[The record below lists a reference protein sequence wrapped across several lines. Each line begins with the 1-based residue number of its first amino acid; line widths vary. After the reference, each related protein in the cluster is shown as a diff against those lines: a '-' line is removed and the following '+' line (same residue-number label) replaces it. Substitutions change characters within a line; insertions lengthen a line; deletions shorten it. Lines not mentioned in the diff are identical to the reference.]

1 MPDTINII
9 NIRDINNIN
18 SVNSPWVSSPDSVEE
33 GVRAA
38 FRLADST
45 AQIRVIGTLAELDEL
60 ISSSSE
66 RCLIVNAHGESFPKP
81 ERWASWEQFFT
92 RLGENIRD
100 RGWILTSVTGVPL
113 FYYGTPERAVH
124 EVNAQGYTG
133 LNIVFSAVNAR
144 ILQIVATVA
153 MQTGEGL
160 RATRIANLPLP
171 RQHSFA

>member
-100 RGWILTSVTGVPL
+100 RGWILTSVFPARVLPCP
-113 FYYGTPERAVH
+113 FF
-124 EVNAQGYTG
+124 N
-133 LNIVFSAVNAR
+133 VFSVSR
-144 ILQIVATVA
+144 VEGSIVAQNYVNVIG
-153 MQTGEGL
+153 QL
-160 RATRIANLPLP
+160 N
-171 RQHSFA
+171 QHSRRLGGSFRFRLVIK